1 MYYVGADLG
10 GTKIA
15 VGIVDEDGQL
25 IYKDS
30 IPAKKERPSEEIIN
44 DLARLCV
51 KVLEVNK
58 IPLSDVVSIGI
69 GSPGSCDFENGIVI
83 YSNNL
88 KFNNVPIRDLVKKV
102 IDLPVYVDN
111 DANCAAYGESVAGA
125 CADYRDSI
133 TITLGTGVGSGIII
147 DGKIV
152 RGCDGSAGELG
163 HHAIRAGGE
172 LCSCGRR
179 GCWEAYASATALI
192 RDAQIAAA
200 RNPESLLYKTVDGEL
215 GLITGKIVF
224 DAADC
229 NDKTAKEVVSSYIE
243 YIAEGLANVVSI
255 FSPDI
260 IAIGGGISA
269 QGERILA
276 PVREKVK
283 SLVYGNIL
291 NTKIVAAELGND
303 AGIIGAAFLGRKG

>member
-1 MYYVGADLG
+1 
-10 GTKIA
+10 
-15 VGIVDEDGQL
+15 
-25 IYKDS
+25 
-30 IPAKKERPSEEIIN
+30 
-44 DLARLCV
+44 
-51 KVLEVNK
+51 LEVNK
-58 IPLSDVVSIGI
+58 IPLSDLSAIGV
-69 GSPGSCDFENGIVI
+69 GSPGICDFETGSVI
-83 YSNNL
+83 YNNNL
-88 KFNNVPIRDLVKKV
+88 NFKNTPVRAIAQKIIN
-102 IDLPVYVDN
+102 LPVYVDN

-125 CADYRDSI
+125 CANYRDSI

-192 RDAQIAAA
+192 RDAQVAAV
-200 RNPESLLYKTVDGEL
+200 RNPNSLLYKAVDGVL
-215 GLITGKIVF
+215 SLIDGKIVF

-229 NDKTAKEVVSSYIE
+229 NDKTAKEVVKAYID

-260 IAIGGGISA
+260 IALGGGMSA
-269 QGERILA
+269 QGEKILV
-276 PVREKVK
+276 PIREKVA
-283 SLVYGNIL
+283 SLVYGNIY

-303 AGIIGAAFLGRKG
+303 AGIIGAAFLGRGAGKL